1 MTSGYGDEETK
12 RFCYRCRKL
21 KKEVSFNL
29 DEYAKEVFNVE
40 YRMPICRDCDEE
52 QKEVATRSANEK

>member
-1 MTSGYGDEETK
+1 MTSGYGDEEMN

-21 KKEVSFNL
+21 KKEVGFNI

-40 YRMPICRDCDEE
+40 YRMPICNECDKK
-52 QKEVATRSANEK
+52 QKEVATGNANEK